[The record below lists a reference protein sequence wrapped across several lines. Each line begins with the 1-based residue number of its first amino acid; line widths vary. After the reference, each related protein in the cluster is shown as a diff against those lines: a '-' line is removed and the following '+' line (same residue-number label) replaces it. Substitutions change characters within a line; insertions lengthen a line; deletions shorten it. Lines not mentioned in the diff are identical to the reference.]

1 MRTNV
6 SNEQMPGVQSE
17 RTMSMAKELRRD
29 AVYRDGVFI
38 GEVVYVRRRRK
49 APASSPSST
58 GFVSEYGWRP
68 DGWRYAANA
77 KLTSKVDAIRRLVP
91 VVPHAEH

>member
-1 MRTNV
+1 MRVSV

-17 RTMSMAKELRRD
+17 RTLPMAAELRRD
-29 AVYRDGVFI
+29 AVYRGDEFI
-38 GEVVYVRRRRK
+38 GEVVYLRRRRK
-49 APASSPSST
+49 APPGSQSST

-77 KLTSKVDAIRRLVP
+77 KLTSMVDAIRRLAP
-91 VVPHAEH
+91 VTPHDEG